1 MQAVTLFSRIAHV
14 KDKKRSFK
22 CDQFTFI
29 VWSNRLIREA
39 FRRQFRKL
47 LPPAAILSRPA
58 VLSARLSPVHCP
70 LFQWIS
76 MQSKL
81 WTTKQIA
88 VFRASLTVPRTFVRF
103 FLMLV
108 ISQHLDVPIAFYV
121 SSINQRM
128 RPSNHLCCVAPALTR
143 CGRHCSTKNNNKSDE
158 PQLLVRLLTCIE
170 VYALSGYKMLKR
182 VSFRNNLWHSPNFC
196 APCQR

>member
-1 MQAVTLFSRIAHV
+1 LSGRQVPVVRSLASSREIARSGRATCFDITQIWFMQAVTLFSRIAHV

-70 LFQWIS
+70 LFQ
-76 MQSKL
+76 
-81 WTTKQIA
+81 
-88 VFRASLTVPRTFVRF
+88 
-103 FLMLV
+103 
-108 ISQHLDVPIAFYV
+108 
-121 SSINQRM
+121 
-128 RPSNHLCCVAPALTR
+128 
-143 CGRHCSTKNNNKSDE
+143 
-158 PQLLVRLLTCIE
+158 
-170 VYALSGYKMLKR
+170 
-182 VSFRNNLWHSPNFC
+182 
-196 APCQR
+196 